1 MSALDIKF
9 TFREVMDAVWAKEIK
24 TPGAMDIKQEIV
36 SKFIILFNLKIE
48 YLFIS
53 SRGVPNLLKIL
64 QDIYFSGWKQNL
76 VQIAA
81 RPSFLYSYLFLV
93 VN

>member
-36 SKFIILFNLKIE
+36 SKFILLFNLKIE

-53 SRGVPNLLKIL
+53 
-64 QDIYFSGWKQNL
+64 YFSCLKQNL
-76 VQIAA
+76 VQITK
-81 RPSFLYSYLFLV
+81 SLFFLYSYIFLV
-93 VN
+93 LN